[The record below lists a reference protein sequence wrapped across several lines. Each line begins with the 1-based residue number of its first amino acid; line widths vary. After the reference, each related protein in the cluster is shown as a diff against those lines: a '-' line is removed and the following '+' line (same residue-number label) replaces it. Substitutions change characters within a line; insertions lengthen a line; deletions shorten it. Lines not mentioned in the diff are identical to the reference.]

1 MFLRAKKR
9 IKDGK
14 VHRYWSIVESYRI
27 DEERVLQ
34 RQVLYLGEI
43 NDSQHAA
50 WCRAIDVLHE
60 GSDTPEP
67 LALFPDDRPVHQEIY
82 AAKRKWHPVFPSD
95 RRGACLSG
103 RKEPMRQSQ

>member
-1 MFLRAKKR
+1 
-9 IKDGK
+9 
-14 VHRYWSIVESYRI
+14 
-27 DEERVLQ
+27 VLQ

-67 LALFPDDRPVHQEIY
+67 LALFRVLPATLRSLPVVVGRYGSRIGGTP
-82 AAKRKWHPVFPSD
+82 APGRW
-95 RRGACLSG
+95 RRGG
-103 RKEPMRQSQ
+103 PVRVGV